1 MSEKGPELSAIIR
14 EALKSSLGGL
24 PVADEHWIAAIAA
37 SMAREII
44 AAARSGPE
52 GQTYAPDQY
61 TLLLHPSL
69 EEERRAWTERLQK
82 RFSVRLYRE
91 LLASGYQMAGE
102 PHITLA
108 TDPTL
113 GVDEAR
119 IICWHSSN
127 PLALA
132 DGIEAEEEA
141 DTQRPP
147 EGAFL
152 VVEGKRHF
160 RLRKTFIRIGRR
172 LDNDLVLNDPRVSRH
187 HLQLV
192 ARHGR
197 YIARDAGSTA
207 GTYVNGRKIEERVLK
222 PGDVIQVAAIELI
235 YGEDKGGPPDRTLPY
250 EPGEGTEAQDEQIT
264 PLNLKNLPEAKTAK
278 LG

>member
-1 MSEKGPELSAIIR
+1 MSEEGPELSAIIR
-14 EALKSSLGGL
+14 KALKSSLGDL
-24 PVADEHWIAAIAA
+24 PVADERWIAAIAA

-44 AAARSGPE
+44 AATRNSPE
-52 GQTYAPDQY
+52 GQAYAPDQY

-69 EEERRAWTERLQK
+69 AEGRRAWTERMQK
-82 RFSVRLYRE
+82 RFSVRMHRE

-102 PHITLA
+102 PHISLA

-132 DGIEAEEEA
+132 DRIDAEEEA

-152 VVEGKRHF
+152 VVGGKRHF
-160 RLRKTFIRIGRR
+160 RLRKPLVRIGRR

-187 HLQLV
+187 HLQLI

-197 YIARDAGSTA
+197 YIARDVGSTA

-222 PGDVIQVAAIELI
+222 PGDVIQVGAIELI
-235 YGEDKGGPPDRTLPY
+235 YGEDKGGPPDRTPPY
-250 EPGEGTEAQDEQIT
+250 EPGGGTEAQDEQIT
-264 PLNLKNLPEAKTAK
+264 PLNMKNLPDAKTAK